1 MKAVLE
7 RAVTMVML
15 VFSITCFAG
24 GIDQNTVEDI
34 MAGIEQAILDKNV
47 NGIARY
53 LSDDVS
59 ITVTFSIGD
68 QDQVA
73 KLTKAEYVSAL
84 RETWAAYQNYV
95 YEKTNVAIDIVNGS
109 KAVVKSDVLE
119 SMTIHNQTI
128 SSNSREEAT
137 VEMINGKPLFT
148 RIVAHTTM

>member
-7 RAVTMVML
+7 RTVTMVML
-15 VFSITCFAG
+15 VFSMTCFAEA
-24 GIDQNTVEDI
+24 IDENTVEDI
-34 MAGIEQAILDKNV
+34 MAGIEQAIVDKDV

-109 KAVVKSDVLE
+109 KAVVKSDVSE

-128 SSNSREEAT
+128 SANSREEAT

>member
-7 RAVTMVML
+7 RTVTMVML
-15 VFSITCFAG
+15 VFSITCFAE
-24 GIDQNTVEDI
+24 GIDENTVEDI
-34 MAGIEQAILDKNV
+34 MAGIEQAILDKDV

-95 YEKTNVAIDIVNGS
+95 YEKTNVVIDIVNGS
-109 KAVVKSDVLE
+109 KAVVKSDVSE

-128 SSNSREEAT
+128 SANSREEAT